1 MQVNRIRTEQKIVQS
16 GDIDKVVGHS
26 NYFFAKI
33 VQIDF
38 DYIWIFTIFG
48 KLKNTIMKLKKL
60 RIENFRGYK
69 DVTINFSDF
78 NCIVGKNDVGK
89 STIFKALE
97 KFFDYTYTSD
107 IDEYDY
113 NGVIK
118 HQEYDSK
125 KYPVCITV
133 SIENPTYERLIPFM
147 DNGTITIRKKYEKSR
162 TSHKYKYEYSF
173 GVKAT
178 IFGDD
183 SNSILGT
190 DGKLRQETIIPNS
203 DFKIRKDKN
212 DKSNAKIDLE
222 NGIYY
227 IPLSE
232 IAFKDGGNSERP
244 FDTPSLF
251 STLPTFKFL
260 KTETSLT
267 DIQDLYVKKVLA
279 DKFADLSNGINQLQF
294 SGENRFHFT
303 NDSISINNNIQT
315 SISENETEK
324 SVPLDNRGEG
334 FQLKIRNHIFIELA
348 KREVQGA
355 IIFAFEEP
363 ESHLHPDDQVKVY
376 EDLKSKLSGYQVLIT
391 THSPYIVKEL
401 TAEDNTKVI
410 IVTKDKDTHET
421 VIPNETEVRCIRNYV
436 SMNEIN
442 YIAFEDASIEYHIEL
457 FGFIHNKMM
466 EKYENDVDNFKS
478 DWDTNY
484 KPQNNG
490 LEVGSISAVDLW
502 LNHHGVNN
510 NNYWYNIKKNGV
522 IVDEP
527 NRTLPHCVRN
537 WIDHP
542 LTERENTPDNTRY
555 NAAYRNN
562 IVYSEKTKES
572 IDILRNFILNNKD
585 FFYD

>member
-1 MQVNRIRTEQKIVQS
+1 M
-16 GDIDKVVGHS
+16 
-26 NYFFAKI
+26 
-33 VQIDF
+33 
-38 DYIWIFTIFG
+38 
-48 KLKNTIMKLKKL
+48 IMKLKKL

-178 IFGDD
+178 IFDDD

-190 DGKLRQETIIPNS
+190 DEKLRQETIIPNS

-294 SGENRFHFT
+294 SGDNRFHFT

-315 SISENETEK
+315 SIGENETEK

-376 EDLKSKLSGYQVLIT
+376 EDLKSQLFGYQVLIT
-391 THSPYIVKEL
+391 THSPYIVKKL
-401 TAEDNTKVI
+401 TTEGNTKVI
-410 IVTKDKDTHET
+410 IVTKNRKTHET
-421 VIPNETEVRCIRNYV
+421 IIENETEARCIRNYV

-442 YIAFEDASIEYHIEL
+442 YIAFEVASVEYHIEL

-466 EKYENDVDNFKS
+466 ENYKEDASFKN

-484 KPQNNG
+484 LKPDKNG
-490 LEVGSISAVDLW
+490 DMVKEQISNITAVDRW
-502 LNHHGVNN
+502 LNRHGVDGDND
-510 NNYWYNIKKNGV
+510 WYNVKKDNS
-522 IVDEP
+522 IVFEQ
-527 NRTLPHCVRN
+527 NRTLPYCVRN

-542 LTERENTPDNTRY
+542 LDERDRTADNNDYNT
-555 NAAYRNN
+555 AYDCNKKFKD
-562 IVYSEKTKES
+562 KTKES
-572 IDILRNFILNNKD
+572 IKMMRDVILNNKD
-585 FFYD
+585 FFDLD